1 MSITNYRPAN
11 NKVLVFKELGDLRRS
26 IEVFSTADPNKFK
39 VIRGLNARNQ
49 CIDTTYQ
56 TVEDLKRLWI
66 DCSVNGYTC
75 VANEIFPRGIIDCM
89 SIKKPDPLPVMD
101 TRGNFVDV
109 KPMLVDE
116 RAEILVPADVA
127 DQ

>member
-1 MSITNYRPAN
+1 
-11 NKVLVFKELGDLRRS
+11 
-26 IEVFSTADPNKFK
+26 
-39 VIRGLNARNQ
+39 
-49 CIDTTYQ
+49 
-56 TVEDLKRLWI
+56 
-66 DCSVNGYTC
+66 
-75 VANEIFPRGIIDCM
+75 M

-116 RAEILVPADVA
+116 RAEIMVPADVA